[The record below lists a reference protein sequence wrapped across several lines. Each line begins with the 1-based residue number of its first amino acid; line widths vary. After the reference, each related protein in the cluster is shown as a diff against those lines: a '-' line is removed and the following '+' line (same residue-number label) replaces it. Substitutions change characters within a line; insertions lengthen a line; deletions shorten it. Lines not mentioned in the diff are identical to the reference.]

1 MVVQPIVDLRSGR
14 VHAYEA
20 LARFGRRRTDHSPL
34 HWFAIADELDE
45 REALERACLRAAL
58 ELFESRPTGARLAV
72 NLSIPALLDPATF
85 ELLDDFAASQRDG
98 LEGLIVEIT
107 EETLVG
113 NTREVLRVGD
123 TVRELGARLAVDD
136 VGAGYSGLRQII
148 EVLPDYLKLDRS
160 LVSDIDSDPDRAA
173 LVSAIAG
180 YSRHVRSLLVAEGI
194 EREEERRT
202 LESLDVPLAQG
213 FHLAMPGEPWP
224 EVETGALRE
233 DEPEFSVSDPTR
245 GGAAADR

>member
-1 MVVQPIVDLRSGR
+1 M
-14 VHAYEA
+14 
-20 LARFGRRRTDHSPL
+20 
-34 HWFAIADELDE
+34 
-45 REALERACLRAAL
+45 
-58 ELFESRPTGARLAV
+58 
-72 NLSIPALLDPATF
+72 
-85 ELLDDFAASQRDG
+85 
-98 LEGLIVEIT
+98 
-107 EETLVG
+107 
-113 NTREVLRVGD
+113 LRVGD
-123 TVRELGARLAVDD
+123 TLRELGARLAVDD

-224 EVETGALRE
+224 EVEAGALRE
-233 DEPEFSVSDPTR
+233 DEPEFSVSGPTR
-245 GGAAADR
+245 RGAPADR